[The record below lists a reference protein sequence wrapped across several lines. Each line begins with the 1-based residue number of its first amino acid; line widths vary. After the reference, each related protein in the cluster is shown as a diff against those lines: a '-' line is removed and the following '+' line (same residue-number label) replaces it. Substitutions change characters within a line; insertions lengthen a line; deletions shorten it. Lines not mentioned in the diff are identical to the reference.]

1 MSNDTRLS
9 MAALVAIVV
18 SGGMPA
24 YAAESLAVQQGQPL
38 EGGIQKIDLSLE
50 HLRDVGLDLKQVTT
64 SCRHLYDEV
73 NQQPVS
79 LMTSPSMIGA
89 GTIINIPIGFQ
100 QVGTPA
106 QPRKARVDQAMSIMT
121 PIITTLKKNSDDFV
135 SEEKTLDVS
144 PEVQNDLTPLIQRW
158 ISGINDIAAQLNQ
171 LQGLTSGSVYDN
183 ASISTICSSMQQRAK
198 MLDKVRGD
206 AFKIIK
212 KASKK

>member
-1 MSNDTRLS
+1 MSNYIRLS
-9 MAALVAIVV
+9 VAALVAMAM
-18 SGGMPA
+18 SGCMPT
-24 YAAESLAVQQGQPL
+24 YAAETLALQQGQPI

-73 NQQPVS
+73 NQQPVA

-106 QPRKARVDQAMSIMT
+106 APRKDRVDRAMSVMT
-121 PIITTLKKNSDDFV
+121 PIISTLKKNSDEFV
-135 SEEKTLDVS
+135 AEEKTLDVS
-144 PEVQNDLTPLIQRW
+144 PEVQNDLTPLIGQW
-158 ISGINDIAAQLNQ
+158 TSGINEIAAQLNQ
-171 LQGLTSGSVYDN
+171 LQGLTSGPVYDN
-183 ASISTICSSMQQRAK
+183 ASISTICSSMQKRAQS
-198 MLDKVRGD
+198 LDKIRGQ

>member
-1 MSNDTRLS
+1 MSNYMSLS
-9 MAALVAIVV
+9 MAALVAIVM
-18 SGGMPA
+18 SGAMPT
-24 YAAESLAVQQGQPL
+24 YAADSIAVQQGQPL

-79 LMTSPSMIGA
+79 IMTSPSMIGA

-106 QPRKARVDQAMSIMT
+106 QPRKSRVDQAMSIMT

-135 SEEKTLDVS
+135 AEEKTLDVT
-144 PEVQNDLTPLIQRW
+144 PEVQNDLTPLIGQW
-158 ISGINDIAAQLNQ
+158 TSGINEISAQLNQ
-171 LQGLTSGSVYDN
+171 LQGLTSGPAYDN
-183 ASISTICSSMQQRAK
+183 ASISTICSSMQKRAQS
-198 MLDKVRGD
+198 LDKVRGQ